1 MPNSSSTIPS
11 TERKKPVPD
20 PKTLQADAGAAVNEV
35 QSAAKAVVREA
46 GAQAGEIAEQAK
58 AEISKA
64 TDTAREAATDQKQ
77 RIAAQVGG
85 VAEAIGHAADE
96 LEGSNGEGARYAR
109 MIADNAQK
117 LSSTLSEKSVD
128 DLLGIAQD
136 FGRKQPAAFIGA
148 AALLGFAAS
157 RFVLASGERAK
168 SPTPD
173 TSMDNDQSADTS
185 SYGNT
190 GTAGRPF

>member
-11 TERKKPVPD
+11 TERKKSVPD

-64 TDTAREAATDQKQ
+64 TDTAREAATDQKR

-168 SPTPD
+168 SSNPD
-173 TSMDNDQSADTS
+173 ASMDNGQSADTS

-190 GTAGRPF
+190 GTAERPF